1 MNGLQLLA
9 LLAGLGVVVVTT
21 ISVLRNLVVPRRLS
35 SKLRL
40 VVSRTTSAPF
50 RFIADRSSNY
60 IVRDR
65 VLAWAAPTARPS
77 HRLEKPSRMVMVISF
92 DCRFLDAKLATA

>member
-9 LLAGLGVVVVTT
+9 LLAGLGVVVVAT

-65 VLAWAAPTARPS
+65 VLAWSAPTA
-77 HRLEKPSRMVMVISF
+77 L
-92 DCRFLDAKLATA
+92 LALLITWLLLYLVGYG